1 MNSDASKNA
10 ASFRNNAIAPHR
22 DLPEF
27 YESREQRPEFVMR
40 LFDNTARHYDRI
52 SSVLSFGSCKA
63 YRKMA
68 LRRAGLVPGMR
79 LLDVATGTGLA
90 AAAALSLGLP
100 PSDIVGLDPSIGM
113 LRENQ
118 KLRAV
123 NLVQARG
130 ECLPFADNSFDFIS
144 MGYALRHVE
153 DLGVLFQEFRR
164 VLKPGGRIL
173 IMEISR
179 PQSRLGF
186 ALARFYIYRVLP
198 VATNFFTGN
207 KETGQLM
214 KFYWTTIAEC
224 VPPDVIVGALADVGL
239 AHVNRHRIG
248 TLLNDY
254 SAQKPT

>member
-1 MNSDASKNA
+1 MDSPINRPQETA
-10 ASFRNNAIAPHR
+10 AVRPHR

-27 YESREQRPEFVMR
+27 YESPAQRPQFVMR
-40 LFDNTARHYDRI
+40 LFDDTARYYDRI

-63 YRKMA
+63 YRKLA

-90 AAAALSLGLP
+90 AAAALDLGLP
-100 PSDIVGLDPSIGM
+100 PADIVGLDPSLGM

-118 KLRAV
+118 KLRPIR
-123 NLVQARG
+123 LVQARG
-130 ECLPFADNSFDFIS
+130 ECLPFADGSFDFIS

-153 DLGVLFQEFRR
+153 DLGLLFREFKR

-186 ALARFYIYRVLP
+186 ALARFYISRVLP

-207 KETGQLM
+207 KQTGQLM
-214 KFYWTTIAEC
+214 KFYWATIAEC
-224 VPPDVIVGALADVGL
+224 VPPPTILAALEKCGL
-239 AHVNRHRIG
+239 AEVSRRKMG
-248 TLLNDY
+248 SLLNDY
-254 SAQKPT
+254 MARKPA